1 MNLLYTTEAVVEG
14 GPRLPTR
21 TVPWRMRAR
30 PARNDTRQ
38 DALAEGVRPLTPR
51 SCSVS
56 TPSDPSIET
65 QFRPTHGLS
74 IRFAQR
80 EDRDDQALP
89 ADGSGWKLHRGDSAL
104 KARQTTSQRGRESE

>member
-56 TPSDPSIET
+56 TPSNPSIET
-65 QFRPTHGLS
+65 QSDPPTGCPS
-74 IRFAQR
+74 ASPNARTATIKPYQPMVQDGNCIGATQR
-80 EDRDDQALP
+80 
-89 ADGSGWKLHRGDSAL
+89 
-104 KARQTTSQRGRESE
+104 